1 MAEKPKHRHTGHRER
16 MKAEFLARGLE
27 GWPDHRVLELL
38 LFYTIPQGDVND
50 LAHELVE
57 RFGSLAGVLDA
68 SVEELKKVKGVG
80 EHTAVFLRMLPAV
93 LGRYQGARTRLSAII
108 NSPEEAYAW
117 LEPYF
122 FGARNEMVYV
132 LCLDGKRKVLG
143 VRKVAEGS
151 IELAEVNTRRIAEEA
166 MGLRAAQIYV
176 AHNHV
181 SNLAIPSQAD
191 WLTTDVLR
199 AALRP
204 IGIELI
210 DHLVFV
216 DGDMVS
222 LKDSEQRRVYSR
234 VTSDHAPLHFQWR
247 GAKPSCMRTF
257 VLI

>member
-1 MAEKPKHRHTGHRER
+1 VKEQMADKPKHRHTGHRER

-80 EHTAVFLRMLPAV
+80 DHTAVFLRMLPAV

-132 LCLDGKRKVLG
+132 LCLDGKRQVLG

-166 MGLRAAQIYV
+166 IGLRAAQIYV

-191 WLTTDVLR
+191 WLTTDTLR
-199 AALRP
+199 GALRP

-222 LKDSEQRRVYSR
+222 LKDSEHLKGLQYV
-234 VTSDHAPLHFQWR
+234 
-247 GAKPSCMRTF
+247 
-257 VLI
+257 

>member
-1 MAEKPKHRHTGHRER
+1 MPDKPKHRHTGHRER

-68 SVEELKKVKGVG
+68 SVDELKKVKGVG
-80 EHTAVFLRMLPAV
+80 DHTAVFLRMLPAV

-132 LCLDGKRKVLG
+132 LCLDGKRQVLG

-166 MGLRAAQIYV
+166 IGLRAAQIYV

-191 WLTTDVLR
+191 WLTTDTLR
-199 AALRP
+199 GALRP

-222 LKDSEQRRVYSR
+222 LKDSEHLKSLQYV
-234 VTSDHAPLHFQWR
+234 
-247 GAKPSCMRTF
+247 
-257 VLI
+257 

>member
-1 MAEKPKHRHTGHRER
+1 MPDKPKHRHTGHRER

-38 LFYTIPQGDVND
+38 LFYAIPQGDVND

-80 EHTAVFLRMLPAV
+80 DHTAVFLRMLPAV

-132 LCLDGKRKVLG
+132 LCLDGKRQVLG

-166 MGLRAAQIYV
+166 IGLRAAQIYV

-191 WLTTDVLR
+191 WLTTDTLR
-199 AALRP
+199 GALRP

-222 LKDSEQRRVYSR
+222 LKDSEHLKGLQYV
-234 VTSDHAPLHFQWR
+234 
-247 GAKPSCMRTF
+247 
-257 VLI
+257 

>member
-80 EHTAVFLRMLPAV
+80 DHTAAFLRMLPAV

-108 NSPEEAYAW
+108 NSPEDAYAW

-132 LCLDGKRKVLG
+132 LCLDGKRQVLG

-166 MGLRAAQIYV
+166 IGLRAAQIYV

-181 SNLAIPSQAD
+181 SNLALPSQED

-199 AALRP
+199 AALSP

-222 LKDSEQRRVYSR
+222 MKDSKHRRN
-234 VTSDHAPLHFQWR
+234 LQ
-247 GAKPSCMRTF
+247 F
-257 VLI
+257 V

>member
-1 MAEKPKHRHTGHRER
+1 MADKPKHRHTGHRER

-80 EHTAVFLRMLPAV
+80 DHTAIFLRMLPAV

-132 LCLDGKRKVLG
+132 LCLDGKRQVLG

-166 MGLRAAQIYV
+166 IGLRAAQIYV

-191 WLTTDVLR
+191 WLTTDTLR
-199 AALRP
+199 GALRP

-222 LKDSEQRRVYSR
+222 LKDSEHLKSLQYV
-234 VTSDHAPLHFQWR
+234 
-247 GAKPSCMRTF
+247 
-257 VLI
+257 

>member
-1 MAEKPKHRHTGHRER
+1 MADKPKHRHTGHRER

-80 EHTAVFLRMLPAV
+80 DHTAVFLRMLPTV

-132 LCLDGKRKVLG
+132 LCLDGKRQVLG

-166 MGLRAAQIYV
+166 IGLRAAQIYV

-191 WLTTDVLR
+191 WLTTDTLR
-199 AALRP
+199 GALRP

-222 LKDSEQRRVYSR
+222 LKDSEHLKSLQYV
-234 VTSDHAPLHFQWR
+234 
-247 GAKPSCMRTF
+247 
-257 VLI
+257 

>member
-1 MAEKPKHRHTGHRER
+1 MADKPKHRHTGHRER

-80 EHTAVFLRMLPAV
+80 DHTAVFLRMLPAV

-132 LCLDGKRKVLG
+132 LCLDGKRQVLG

-166 MGLRAAQIYV
+166 IGLRAAQIYV

-191 WLTTDVLR
+191 WLTTDTLR
-199 AALRP
+199 GALRP

-222 LKDSEQRRVYSR
+222 LKDSERLKGLQYV
-234 VTSDHAPLHFQWR
+234 
-247 GAKPSCMRTF
+247 
-257 VLI
+257 

>member
-1 MAEKPKHRHTGHRER
+1 MADKPKHRHTGHRER

-80 EHTAVFLRMLPAV
+80 DHAAVFLRMLPAV

-132 LCLDGKRKVLG
+132 LCLDGKRQVLG

-166 MGLRAAQIYV
+166 IGLRAAQIYV

-191 WLTTDVLR
+191 WLTTDTLR
-199 AALRP
+199 GALRP

-222 LKDSEQRRVYSR
+222 LKDSEHLKGLQYV
-234 VTSDHAPLHFQWR
+234 
-247 GAKPSCMRTF
+247 
-257 VLI
+257 

>member
-1 MAEKPKHRHTGHRER
+1 MPDKLKHRHTGHRER

-80 EHTAVFLRMLPAV
+80 DHTAVFLRMLPAV

-132 LCLDGKRKVLG
+132 LCLDGKRQVLG

-151 IELAEVNTRRIAEEA
+151 IEMAEVNTRRIAEEA
-166 MGLRAAQIYV
+166 IGLRAAQIYV

-191 WLTTDVLR
+191 WLTTDTLR
-199 AALRP
+199 GALRP

-222 LKDSEQRRVYSR
+222 LKDSEHLKGLQYV
-234 VTSDHAPLHFQWR
+234 
-247 GAKPSCMRTF
+247 
-257 VLI
+257 

>member
-1 MAEKPKHRHTGHRER
+1 MADKPKHRHTGHRER

-80 EHTAVFLRMLPAV
+80 DHTAVFLRMLPAV

-132 LCLDGKRKVLG
+132 LCLDGKRQVLG

-166 MGLRAAQIYV
+166 IGLRAAQIYV

-191 WLTTDVLR
+191 WLTTDTLR
-199 AALRP
+199 GALRP

-222 LKDSEQRRVYSR
+222 LKDSEHLKGLQYV
-234 VTSDHAPLHFQWR
+234 
-247 GAKPSCMRTF
+247 
-257 VLI
+257 

>member
-1 MAEKPKHRHTGHRER
+1 MASHTGHRQR
-16 MKAEFLARGLE
+16 MKAEFLARGIE

-38 LFYTIPQGDVND
+38 LFYSIPQGDVNG
-50 LAHELVE
+50 LAHDLIEQ
-57 RFGSLAGVLDA
+57 FGSLSGVLDA
-68 SVEELKKVKGVG
+68 SVEELRKVKGVG
-80 EHTAVFLRMLPAV
+80 EHTAVLLRMLPAL
-93 LGRYQGARTRLSAII
+93 LGRYQASRTRLSDII
-108 NSPEEAYAW
+108 NSADDAYPW

-132 LCLDGKRKVLG
+132 LCLDGKRQVLG

-151 IELAEVNTRRIAEEA
+151 IEMAEMNARRIAEEA
-166 MGLRAAQIYV
+166 IGLRAAQIYV

-181 SNLAIPSQAD
+181 SNLALPSQED

-199 AALRP
+199 AALSP

-222 LKDSEQRRVYSR
+222 MKDSKHRRN
-234 VTSDHAPLHFQWR
+234 LQ
-247 GAKPSCMRTF
+247 F
-257 VLI
+257 V

>member
-1 MAEKPKHRHTGHRER
+1 MADKPKHRHTGHRER

-27 GWPDHRVLELL
+27 VWPDHRVLELL

-80 EHTAVFLRMLPAV
+80 DHTAVFLRMLPAV

-132 LCLDGKRKVLG
+132 LCLDGMRQVLG

-166 MGLRAAQIYV
+166 IGLRAAQIYV

-181 SNLAIPSQAD
+181 SNLALPSQED

-199 AALRP
+199 AALSP

-222 LKDSEQRRVYSR
+222 MKDSKHRRN
-234 VTSDHAPLHFQWR
+234 LQ
-247 GAKPSCMRTF
+247 F
-257 VLI
+257 V

>member
-57 RFGSLAGVLDA
+57 WFGSLAGVLDA

-80 EHTAVFLRMLPAV
+80 DHTAVFLRMLPAV

-108 NSPEEAYAW
+108 NSPEDAYAW

-132 LCLDGKRKVLG
+132 LCLDGKRQVLG

-166 MGLRAAQIYV
+166 IGLRAAQIYV

-181 SNLAIPSQAD
+181 SNLALPSQED

-199 AALRP
+199 AALSP

-222 LKDSEQRRVYSR
+222 MKDSKHRRN
-234 VTSDHAPLHFQWR
+234 LQ
-247 GAKPSCMRTF
+247 F
-257 VLI
+257 V

>member
-1 MAEKPKHRHTGHRER
+1 MPDKLKHRHTGHRER

-57 RFGSLAGVLDA
+57 RFGSLAWVLDA

-80 EHTAVFLRMLPAV
+80 DHTAVFLRMLPAV

-132 LCLDGKRKVLG
+132 LCLDGKRQVLG

-166 MGLRAAQIYV
+166 IGLRAAQIYV

-191 WLTTDVLR
+191 WLTTDTLR
-199 AALRP
+199 GALRP

-222 LKDSEQRRVYSR
+222 LKGSERLKGLQYV
-234 VTSDHAPLHFQWR
+234 
-247 GAKPSCMRTF
+247 
-257 VLI
+257 

>member
-1 MAEKPKHRHTGHRER
+1 MPDKPKHRHAGHRER

-50 LAHELVE
+50 LAHELLE

-80 EHTAVFLRMLPAV
+80 DHTAVFLRMLPAV

-132 LCLDGKRKVLG
+132 LCLDGKRQVLG

-166 MGLRAAQIYV
+166 IGLRAAQIYV

-191 WLTTDVLR
+191 WLTTDTLR
-199 AALRP
+199 GALRP

-222 LKDSEQRRVYSR
+222 LKDSEHLKSLQYV
-234 VTSDHAPLHFQWR
+234 
-247 GAKPSCMRTF
+247 
-257 VLI
+257 

>member
-1 MAEKPKHRHTGHRER
+1 MADKPKHRHTGHRER

-80 EHTAVFLRMLPAV
+80 DHTAVFLRMLPAV

-132 LCLDGKRKVLG
+132 LCMDGKRQVLG

-151 IELAEVNTRRIAEEA
+151 IEMAEVNTRRIAEEA
-166 MGLRAAQIYV
+166 IGLRAAQIYV

-191 WLTTDVLR
+191 WLTTDTLR
-199 AALRP
+199 GALRP

-222 LKDSEQRRVYSR
+222 LKDSEHLKSLQY
-234 VTSDHAPLHFQWR
+234 
-247 GAKPSCMRTF
+247 M
-257 VLI
+257 

>member
-1 MAEKPKHRHTGHRER
+1 MPDKPKHRHTGHRER
-16 MKAEFLARGLE
+16 MKAEFLVRGLE

-38 LFYTIPQGDVND
+38 LFYTIPQGDVNA

-80 EHTAVFLRMLPAV
+80 DHTAVFLRMLPAV

-132 LCLDGKRKVLG
+132 LCMDGKRQVLG

-166 MGLRAAQIYV
+166 IGLRAVQIYV

-191 WLTTDVLR
+191 WLTTDTLR
-199 AALRP
+199 GALRP

-222 LKDSEQRRVYSR
+222 LKDSEHLKGLQYV
-234 VTSDHAPLHFQWR
+234 
-247 GAKPSCMRTF
+247 
-257 VLI
+257 

>member
-1 MAEKPKHRHTGHRER
+1 MADKPKHRHTGHRER

-80 EHTAVFLRMLPAV
+80 DHTAVFLRMLPAV

-132 LCLDGKRKVLG
+132 LCVDCKRQVLG

-151 IELAEVNTRRIAEEA
+151 TELAEVNTRRIAAEA
-166 MGLRAAQIYV
+166 IDLRAAQIYV

-191 WLTTDVLR
+191 WLTTDTLR
-199 AALRP
+199 GALRP

-222 LKDSEQRRVYSR
+222 LKDSEHLKGLQYV
-234 VTSDHAPLHFQWR
+234 
-247 GAKPSCMRTF
+247 
-257 VLI
+257 

>member
-1 MAEKPKHRHTGHRER
+1 MPDKPKHRHTGHRER
-16 MKAEFLARGLE
+16 MKAEFLVRGLE

-80 EHTAVFLRMLPAV
+80 DHTAVFLRMLPAV

-132 LCLDGKRKVLG
+132 LCMDGKRQVLG

-166 MGLRAAQIYV
+166 IGLRAAQIYV

-191 WLTTDVLR
+191 WLTTDTLR
-199 AALRP
+199 GALRP

-222 LKDSEQRRVYSR
+222 LKDSEHLKGLQYV
-234 VTSDHAPLHFQWR
+234 
-247 GAKPSCMRTF
+247 
-257 VLI
+257 

>member
-80 EHTAVFLRMLPAV
+80 DHTAVFLRMLPAV

-132 LCLDGKRKVLG
+132 LCLDGKRQVLG

-166 MGLRAAQIYV
+166 IGLRAAQIYV

-191 WLTTDVLR
+191 WLTTDTLR
-199 AALRP
+199 GALRP

-222 LKDSEQRRVYSR
+222 LKDSEHLKGLQYV
-234 VTSDHAPLHFQWR
+234 
-247 GAKPSCMRTF
+247 
-257 VLI
+257 

>member
-1 MAEKPKHRHTGHRER
+1 MPDKPKHRHTGHRER

-80 EHTAVFLRMLPAV
+80 DHTAVFLRMLPAV

-132 LCLDGKRKVLG
+132 LCLDGKRQVLG

-166 MGLRAAQIYV
+166 IGLQAARSTWP
-176 AHNHV
+176 HNHV
-181 SNLAIPSQAD
+181 SNLAIPPQAD
-191 WLTTDVLR
+191 WLTTDTLR
-199 AALRP
+199 GALRP

-222 LKDSEQRRVYSR
+222 LKDSEHLKGLQYV
-234 VTSDHAPLHFQWR
+234 
-247 GAKPSCMRTF
+247 
-257 VLI
+257 

>member
-1 MAEKPKHRHTGHRER
+1 MAEKPKHRHAGHRER

-80 EHTAVFLRMLPAV
+80 DHTAVFLRMLPAV

-132 LCLDGKRKVLG
+132 LCLDGKRQVLG

-166 MGLRAAQIYV
+166 IGLRAAQIYV

-191 WLTTDVLR
+191 WLTTDTLR
-199 AALRP
+199 GALSP

-222 LKDSEQRRVYSR
+222 LKDSEHLKSLQYV
-234 VTSDHAPLHFQWR
+234 
-247 GAKPSCMRTF
+247 
-257 VLI
+257 

>member
-1 MAEKPKHRHTGHRER
+1 MADKPKHRHTGHRER
-16 MKAEFLARGLE
+16 IKAEFLARGLE

-80 EHTAVFLRMLPAV
+80 DHTAVFLRMLPAV

-132 LCLDGKRKVLG
+132 LCMDGKRQVLG

-151 IELAEVNTRRIAEEA
+151 IEMAEVNTRRIAEEA
-166 MGLRAAQIYV
+166 IGLRAAQIYV

-191 WLTTDVLR
+191 WLTTDTLR
-199 AALRP
+199 GALRP

-222 LKDSEQRRVYSR
+222 LKDSEHLKSLQYV
-234 VTSDHAPLHFQWR
+234 
-247 GAKPSCMRTF
+247 
-257 VLI
+257 